1 MLNDLLFL
9 DLFGSRT
16 HEEWLPESNV
26 TENSTQYRLDVDL
39 PGVPKDKVSVATD
52 DGILSISG
60 ERNRPAEKGLR
71 LESRFGKFQ
80 RRFRLP
86 EGVSDQEI
94 NASHRD
100 GLLTIT
106 IPKARGHGSRMIEVQ
121 D

>member
-1 MLNDLLFL
+1 MFNDLLL
-9 DLFGSRT
+9 MDLYGTRA
-16 HEEWLPESNV
+16 HEWLPESNV
-26 TENSTQYRLDVDL
+26 TETPTQYRLDVDL
-39 PGVPKDKVSVATD
+39 PGVPKDKVAISAD
-52 DGILSISG
+52 DGVLSISG
-60 ERNRPAEKGLR
+60 ERSRPEDKGLR

-86 EGVSDQEI
+86 EGVRDQEI

-106 IPKARGHGSRMIEVQ
+106 IPKMTAAGSRMIRIQ

>member
-9 DLFGSRT
+9 DLLGARP
-16 HEEWLPESNV
+16 HEWLPESNV
-26 TENSTQYRLDVDL
+26 TETATQYRLDVDL
-39 PGVPKDKVSVATD
+39 PGVPRDQVNIAND
-52 DGILSISG
+52 DGVLSISG
-60 ERNRPAEKGLR
+60 ERTRPEDKGLR

-86 EGVSDQEI
+86 DGVVDQEI
-94 NASHRD
+94 NATHRD

-106 IPKARGHGSRMIEVQ
+106 IPKARSPGSRVIRIQ